1 MDTFEFLCFNFNDG
15 AGRACVLLLL
25 LAAGTPRP
33 VVAELSRTFN
43 KCSSPNV
50 QQRYTVDCGS
60 YELHPGHILNIKG
73 SSKPCAWTFTGP
85 EGSKVEAACSDV
97 SIPKTRRCNTAA
109 LMVSTRGR
117 TRPGCAV
124 GVLPEDQKTA
134 PALTISSAPEEEVQ
148 EMSSPVDVF
157 LRPQ

>member
-1 MDTFEFLCFNFNDG
+1 MP
-15 AGRACVLLLL
+15 RVYMCVESVCV
-25 LAAGTPRP
+25 PDP
-33 VVAELSRTFN
+33 
-43 KCSSPNV
+43 
-50 QQRYTVDCGS
+50 YTVDCGS

-117 TRPGCAV
+117 TRP
-124 GVLPEDQKTA
+124 DQKTA

-157 LRPQ
+157 LRCQRTRGTTAVSRNFLVVFPSL